1 VPYLG
6 FAPGG
11 LISGSTDGDNKFN
24 SLQATVRKR
33 LSHGVTLQ
41 AAYTWSKSLSTDIIQ
56 INDPNVHALQYGP
69 NPNYRP
75 QRLALNY
82 SWELPFGHAD
92 GLKGKLVSGWALSG
106 VTIIQNGV
114 PLTVS
119 DSRGGTVY
127 GYGPGSGET
136 STAQFCAGGT
146 AGNAASSGPV
156 KSRLTGT
163 TVSGVN
169 GVGGYFNTAVFNT
182 TCKIPAVGSDGS
194 TGYGNSPIGVALGP
208 GQFNWDISVVKT
220 TTVGG
225 IREGAT
231 LQFRSEFFN
240 AFNHAQFNTPVLN
253 VSAGNF
259 GSILST
265 SVNPRLIQF
274 ALKYAF

>member
-1 VPYLG
+1 M
-6 FAPGG
+6 
-11 LISGSTDGDNKFN
+11 
-24 SLQATVRKR
+24 
-33 LSHGVTLQ
+33 
-41 AAYTWSKSLSTDIIQ
+41 
-56 INDPNVHALQYGP
+56 
-69 NPNYRP
+69 
-75 QRLALNY
+75 
-82 SWELPFGHAD
+82 
-92 GLKGKLVSGWALSG
+92 
-106 VTIIQNGV
+106 
-114 PLTVS
+114 
-119 DSRGGTVY
+119 
-127 GYGPGSGET
+127 
-136 STAQFCAGGT
+136 
-146 AGNAASSGPV
+146 
-156 KSRLTGT
+156 
-163 TVSGVN
+163 
-169 GVGGYFNTAVFNT
+169 GGYFNTAVFNT

-194 TGYGNSPIGVALGP
+194 TGYGNAPIGVTLGP